1 MENRYK
7 IILSGNQI
15 YKEAELPADMERV
28 TVGTGID
35 CTVRLR
41 RDLFFESIQIEFVK
55 ESGGWRATCSDNIY
69 FTEGDIRK
77 YMTRKVIHGDTLE
90 VRYQESEGLV
100 FRIDF
105 QIDFDSGSHR
115 CERMINLDRYQTIS
129 IGNNSAYEIALS
141 GVYAKREF
149 VRLTRG
155 QGGWTLEVMNSEYGV
170 YHNGKKTEQKE
181 WIKDGNFFSVAD
193 YYFFL
198 KGNALWAEIRSDL
211 TVNGLGFGDY
221 LERNG
226 YPRFSRNTRLK
237 TVICEDKIEILD
249 PPSKPQKPKSNLFM
263 KLFPSFGM
271 LIAAG
276 AMAFMGGT
284 MIIFSLISCTIAII
298 TAVVGVM
305 EGKKEFREKT
315 ANRIE
320 VYQKYIASK
329 RQEIEECRNREWTER
344 NEIYIPAEQEIQ
356 QVETFSPDL
365 FDRTPQDEDFLCVR
379 LGSGPIESARQVNYK
394 KQEKLE
400 IEDDLSLLP
409 EQTASFYKELQNAP
423 VICDLKNVNAVG
435 ITGEEA
441 DRFELLKLI
450 VTDVALRHFAAD
462 VKLFFVAEKEHAGRM
477 HLFRFL
483 PGAYCV
489 QTDTRGIVT
498 DDESK
503 TLIFEYLYKE
513 LTMRAQEKRSYPHL
527 LIFFYDEYGYK
538 KHPISQFTEKG
549 KDLGVTFLFFGQT
562 RADIPVG
569 CDYVVQ
575 LSGGYRGVLINAAEK
590 SKTVPFVSSQIS
602 DTLAV
607 RIVRTLA
614 PVCTDEVSL
623 EGELIKNISMFKM
636 LNILSVEDLDLK
648 ARWSASKVTKSMA
661 APVGVSKTGIVMLDL
676 HDKAHGPHGL
686 VAGTTGSGKSEILQ
700 TYILSMATLYHPY
713 EAAFVIIDFKGG
725 GMVNQFAQLPH
736 LLGAI
741 TNIDGNAI
749 NRSLKSIKAEL
760 QKRQKYFAQADVN
773 HIDKYIRKYKA
784 GEVSEPLP
792 HLIII
797 VDEFAEL
804 KAEQPEFM
812 KELISAARIG
822 RSLGVHLILATQKP
836 AGQVN
841 EQIWSNSRFKLC
853 LKVQSKEDSNEV
865 LKSPLAAEIKEPG
878 RAYLQVG
885 NNEIFELFQ
894 SAYSGVPE
902 REDEGTGKAFT
913 IYEVPD
919 GGKKVPVYVK
929 KKNKGQEGMNNQL
942 EAIVSYVSE
951 YFRSIQ
957 IPQLPDICLP
967 PLRECIEFP
976 PVSKEAVQEQKKE
989 VGFYAWIGVY
999 DDPDHQNQDQYAVNL
1014 SAANMIIIGS
1024 AQTGKTTILQN
1035 VIRSLSEQY
1044 TPDEVAIYIID
1055 FASMVL
1061 KNFET
1066 LNHVGGVVSSSEDE
1080 KLKNLFKMLWE
1091 EMETRKEK
1099 LLSVGVSSFVAYKE
1113 AGRTDMKQI
1122 VLIIDNLTALKEL
1135 YFQDDDE
1142 LLNLCREGITVG
1154 ISIVIAN
1161 AQTAGIGYKYLS
1173 SFSNRIALFCNDGNE
1188 YSAIF
1193 EHCNRRLEHLPGR
1206 CFAEVDKQILE
1217 CQAYLPFAG
1226 EKEFERAEAIRGYI
1240 EKRNGECTEVARKI
1254 PLIPPVLS
1262 MNYMAQQF
1270 GNMMRGHFDLAA
1282 GLNYEDVMPYML
1294 RMSSIGVLA
1303 VVGREGSGRYNW
1315 IKYVADMLELM
1326 YPGRSKVYISDG
1338 IGKKLASMKE
1348 KRNVVRYS
1356 MIAEDIVS
1364 YLKEIEEELQS
1375 RYELLAKGIES
1386 DPAEADYM
1394 LLIIDNPDAIEQ
1406 ISNSKEALASYKNII
1421 GRYRNMNVGVIISA
1435 IENAPIP
1442 YSAPEVIKGIRD
1454 GRHLMYFGDISEL
1467 KIYDMP
1473 LAVTRKFK
1481 KPIETG
1487 DGYYIKENECIKLKT
1502 PFIAGE

>member
-181 WIKDGNFFSVAD
+181 WIKDGDFFSVAD

-221 LERNG
+221 PERNG

-1454 GRHLMYFGDISEL
+1454 GRHLMYFRIEDLRYAARRDKKVQKTDRDRRRIL
-1467 KIYDMP
+1467 HK
-1473 LAVTRKFK
+1473 RK
-1481 KPIETG
+1481 
-1487 DGYYIKENECIKLKT
+1487 
-1502 PFIAGE
+1502 

>member
-1 MENRYK
+1 
-7 IILSGNQI
+7 
-15 YKEAELPADMERV
+15 
-28 TVGTGID
+28 
-35 CTVRLR
+35 
-41 RDLFFESIQIEFVK
+41 
-55 ESGGWRATCSDNIY
+55 
-69 FTEGDIRK
+69 
-77 YMTRKVIHGDTLE
+77 
-90 VRYQESEGLV
+90 
-100 FRIDF
+100 
-105 QIDFDSGSHR
+105 
-115 CERMINLDRYQTIS
+115 
-129 IGNNSAYEIALS
+129 
-141 GVYAKREF
+141 
-149 VRLTRG
+149 
-155 QGGWTLEVMNSEYGV
+155 
-170 YHNGKKTEQKE
+170 
-181 WIKDGNFFSVAD
+181 
-193 YYFFL
+193 
-198 KGNALWAEIRSDL
+198 
-211 TVNGLGFGDY
+211 
-221 LERNG
+221 
-226 YPRFSRNTRLK
+226 
-237 TVICEDKIEILD
+237 
-249 PPSKPQKPKSNLFM
+249 
-263 KLFPSFGM
+263 
-271 LIAAG
+271 
-276 AMAFMGGT
+276 
-284 MIIFSLISCTIAII
+284 
-298 TAVVGVM
+298 M

-527 LIFFYDEYGYK
+527 LIFFYNEYGYK

-1481 KPIETG
+1481 NRSRQATDIT
-1487 DGYYIKENECIKLKT
+1487 
-1502 PFIAGE
+1502 

>member
-1 MENRYK
+1 M
-7 IILSGNQI
+7 
-15 YKEAELPADMERV
+15 
-28 TVGTGID
+28 
-35 CTVRLR
+35 
-41 RDLFFESIQIEFVK
+41 
-55 ESGGWRATCSDNIY
+55 
-69 FTEGDIRK
+69 
-77 YMTRKVIHGDTLE
+77 
-90 VRYQESEGLV
+90 
-100 FRIDF
+100 
-105 QIDFDSGSHR
+105 
-115 CERMINLDRYQTIS
+115 
-129 IGNNSAYEIALS
+129 
-141 GVYAKREF
+141 
-149 VRLTRG
+149 
-155 QGGWTLEVMNSEYGV
+155 
-170 YHNGKKTEQKE
+170 
-181 WIKDGNFFSVAD
+181 
-193 YYFFL
+193 
-198 KGNALWAEIRSDL
+198 
-211 TVNGLGFGDY
+211 
-221 LERNG
+221 
-226 YPRFSRNTRLK
+226 
-237 TVICEDKIEILD
+237 ICEDKIEILD

-435 ITGEEA
+435 ITGEKA

>member
-1 MENRYK
+1 MFKNEIYTAEISVSDTSGDSVEGSGLHNTTTQKYCVYEMGTDETALKLDKDAVKSIIEKVDSGQEQSWSKLEFDKNGKDEITVGKAKDKEAAENNYLILVKTIDNTGNEAVYASNGIVVDVTSPKVECTFDTSKDGGYVSEKDGILCYQGDAKYELKIEDPEEYFSSISKLEVIVSKDGETITPTTKEFDADETYEDCLIDFNISLDGSVTQEVQGLSRRYASPEQFRCAMDKMYGRKSSETLDERMDIYSLGAVFYRMMSGYLPDAQNGVPYALSQIDIPYADGLKRIVDKAMDRDVSRRFRTAKQMEEALSHMEKYDPKYRRLTNLQILTATAWGFCILAGIFLIASGVRQRGKELWQQEYQEFYAVVGSGDSEN
-7 IILSGNQI
+7 IIREGTELLNNSSLQGYMKRNKEQKAEVLHAVGDGYFYSEQYDTAGKYYEEALSCDSRNSLYVRDYMTAMARNGSPVDVWTIQSEYPEAAIDEAATVFVQAQSMYAKGDQKSAVSLCEEALGKSMDAELNAQI
-15 YKEAELPADMERV
+15 YLLEAELYLE
-28 TVGTGID
+28 
-35 CTVRLR
+35 
-41 RDLFFESIQIEFVK
+41 Q
-55 ESGGWRATCSDNIY
+55 
-69 FTEGDIRK
+69 GDI
-77 YMTRKVIHGDTLE
+77 
-90 VRYQESEGLV
+90 
-100 FRIDF
+100 
-105 QIDFDSGSHR
+105 
-115 CERMINLDRYQTIS
+115 
-129 IGNNSAYEIALS
+129 NSAADAAAQAVKLDESSNVLRKAAVTAYQAGNEERIGTVKNQWYRQALAYYEMLC
-141 GVYAKREF
+141 
-149 VRLTRG
+149 
-155 QGGWTLEVMNSEYGV
+155 
-170 YHNGKKTEQKE
+170 QKN
-181 WIKDGNFFSVAD
+181 DPS
-193 YYFFL
+193 Y
-198 KGNALWAEIRSDL
+198 
-211 TVNGLGFGDY
+211 
-221 LERNG
+221 
-226 YPRFSRNTRLK
+226 
-237 TVICEDKIEILD
+237 ED
-249 PPSKPQKPKSNLFM
+249 
-263 KLFPSFGM
+263 
-271 LIAAG
+271 
-276 AMAFMGGT
+276 
-284 MIIFSLISCTIAII
+284 
-298 TAVVGVM
+298 
-305 EGKKEFREKT
+305 
-315 ANRIE
+315 
-320 VYQKYIASK
+320 
-329 RQEIEECRNREWTER
+329 
-344 NEIYIPAEQEIQ
+344 
-356 QVETFSPDL
+356 
-365 FDRTPQDEDFLCVR
+365 R
-379 LGSGPIESARQVNYK
+379 LGRA
-394 KQEKLE
+394 
-400 IEDDLSLLP
+400 LLLRVLGKYRD
-409 EQTASFYKELQNAP
+409 S
-423 VICDLKNVNAVG
+423 
-435 ITGEEA
+435 
-441 DRFELLKLI
+441 
-450 VTDVALRHFAAD
+450 TDVLEEMKID
-462 VKLFFVAEKEHAGRM
+462 YPKDYK
-477 HLFRFL
+477 
-483 PGAYCV
+483 V
-489 QTDTRGIVT
+489 Q
-498 DDESK
+498 
-503 TLIFEYLYKE
+503 
-513 LTMRAQEKRSYPHL
+513 M
-527 LIFFYDEYGYK
+527 
-538 KHPISQFTEKG
+538 
-549 KDLGVTFLFFGQT
+549 
-562 RADIPVG
+562 
-569 CDYVVQ
+569 
-575 LSGGYRGVLINAAEK
+575 
-590 SKTVPFVSSQIS
+590 
-602 DTLAV
+602 
-607 RIVRTLA
+607 
-614 PVCTDEVSL
+614 
-623 EGELIKNISMFKM
+623 
-636 LNILSVEDLDLK
+636 
-648 ARWSASKVTKSMA
+648 W
-661 APVGVSKTGIVMLDL
+661 
-676 HDKAHGPHGL
+676 
-686 VAGTTGSGKSEILQ
+686 ILQ

-1315 IKYVADMLELM
+1315 IKYVADMRELM

>member
-1 MENRYK
+1 M
-7 IILSGNQI
+7 
-15 YKEAELPADMERV
+15 
-28 TVGTGID
+28 
-35 CTVRLR
+35 
-41 RDLFFESIQIEFVK
+41 
-55 ESGGWRATCSDNIY
+55 
-69 FTEGDIRK
+69 
-77 YMTRKVIHGDTLE
+77 
-90 VRYQESEGLV
+90 
-100 FRIDF
+100 
-105 QIDFDSGSHR
+105 
-115 CERMINLDRYQTIS
+115 
-129 IGNNSAYEIALS
+129 
-141 GVYAKREF
+141 
-149 VRLTRG
+149 
-155 QGGWTLEVMNSEYGV
+155 
-170 YHNGKKTEQKE
+170 
-181 WIKDGNFFSVAD
+181 
-193 YYFFL
+193 
-198 KGNALWAEIRSDL
+198 
-211 TVNGLGFGDY
+211 NGLGFGDY
-221 LERNG
+221 PERNG

>member
-181 WIKDGNFFSVAD
+181 WIKDGDFFSVAD

-221 LERNG
+221 PERNG

-1173 SFSNRIALFCNDGNE
+1173 SFLTGSR
-1188 YSAIF
+1188 YSAMTETNTLRFLNIVTGDLSIF
-1193 EHCNRRLEHLPGR
+1193 R
-1206 CFAEVDKQILE
+1206 
-1217 CQAYLPFAG
+1217 
-1226 EKEFERAEAIRGYI
+1226 
-1240 EKRNGECTEVARKI
+1240 
-1254 PLIPPVLS
+1254 
-1262 MNYMAQQF
+1262 
-1270 GNMMRGHFDLAA
+1270 
-1282 GLNYEDVMPYML
+1282 EDVSQKWINRYLNVRRICRLQEKKNLKERKQSADISKNETENVL
-1294 RMSSIGVLA
+1294 RWL
-1303 VVGREGSGRYNW
+1303 
-1315 IKYVADMLELM
+1315 
-1326 YPGRSKVYISDG
+1326 GRS
-1338 IGKKLASMKE
+1338 
-1348 KRNVVRYS
+1348 R
-1356 MIAEDIVS
+1356 
-1364 YLKEIEEELQS
+1364 
-1375 RYELLAKGIES
+1375 
-1386 DPAEADYM
+1386 
-1394 LLIIDNPDAIEQ
+1394 
-1406 ISNSKEALASYKNII
+1406 
-1421 GRYRNMNVGVIISA
+1421 
-1435 IENAPIP
+1435 
-1442 YSAPEVIKGIRD
+1442 
-1454 GRHLMYFGDISEL
+1454 
-1467 KIYDMP
+1467 
-1473 LAVTRKFK
+1473 
-1481 KPIETG
+1481 
-1487 DGYYIKENECIKLKT
+1487 
-1502 PFIAGE
+1502 

>member
-1 MENRYK
+1 M
-7 IILSGNQI
+7 
-15 YKEAELPADMERV
+15 
-28 TVGTGID
+28 
-35 CTVRLR
+35 
-41 RDLFFESIQIEFVK
+41 
-55 ESGGWRATCSDNIY
+55 
-69 FTEGDIRK
+69 
-77 YMTRKVIHGDTLE
+77 
-90 VRYQESEGLV
+90 
-100 FRIDF
+100 
-105 QIDFDSGSHR
+105 
-115 CERMINLDRYQTIS
+115 
-129 IGNNSAYEIALS
+129 
-141 GVYAKREF
+141 
-149 VRLTRG
+149 
-155 QGGWTLEVMNSEYGV
+155 
-170 YHNGKKTEQKE
+170 
-181 WIKDGNFFSVAD
+181 
-193 YYFFL
+193 
-198 KGNALWAEIRSDL
+198 
-211 TVNGLGFGDY
+211 
-221 LERNG
+221 
-226 YPRFSRNTRLK
+226 
-237 TVICEDKIEILD
+237 
-249 PPSKPQKPKSNLFM
+249 
-263 KLFPSFGM
+263 
-271 LIAAG
+271 
-276 AMAFMGGT
+276 
-284 MIIFSLISCTIAII
+284 
-298 TAVVGVM
+298 
-305 EGKKEFREKT
+305 
-315 ANRIE
+315 
-320 VYQKYIASK
+320 
-329 RQEIEECRNREWTER
+329 
-344 NEIYIPAEQEIQ
+344 
-356 QVETFSPDL
+356 ETFSPDL

-435 ITGEEA
+435 ITGEET

-894 SAYSGVPE
+894 SAYSGAPE

-929 KKNKGQEGMNNQL
+929 KKNKGQEGMKNQL

-967 PLRECIEFP
+967 PLGECIEFP

-1014 SAANMIIIGS
+1014 SAGNMIIIGS

-1303 VVGREGSGRYNW
+1303 VVGREGSGRHNW

-1348 KRNVVRYS
+1348 KGNVVRYS

-1421 GRYRNMNVGVIISA
+1421 GRYKNMNVGVIISA

>member
-1 MENRYK
+1 MD
-7 IILSGNQI
+7 Q
-15 YKEAELPADMERV
+15 
-28 TVGTGID
+28 
-35 CTVRLR
+35 R
-41 RDLFFESIQIEFVK
+41 R
-55 ESGGWRATCSDNIY
+55 G
-69 FTEGDIRK
+69 
-77 YMTRKVIHGDTLE
+77 
-90 VRYQESEGLV
+90 
-100 FRIDF
+100 
-105 QIDFDSGSHR
+105 
-115 CERMINLDRYQTIS
+115 
-129 IGNNSAYEIALS
+129 
-141 GVYAKREF
+141 
-149 VRLTRG
+149 
-155 QGGWTLEVMNSEYGV
+155 
-170 YHNGKKTEQKE
+170 
-181 WIKDGNFFSVAD
+181 FFSVAD

-221 LERNG
+221 PERNG

>member
-181 WIKDGNFFSVAD
+181 WIKDGDFFSVAD

-221 LERNG
+221 PERNG

-942 EAIVSYVSE
+942 GAIVSYVSE

-1080 KLKNLFKMLWE
+1080 KLKK
-1091 EMETRKEK
+1091 
-1099 LLSVGVSSFVAYKE
+1099 SV
-1113 AGRTDMKQI
+1113 
-1122 VLIIDNLTALKEL
+1122 
-1135 YFQDDDE
+1135 
-1142 LLNLCREGITVG
+1142 
-1154 ISIVIAN
+1154 
-1161 AQTAGIGYKYLS
+1161 
-1173 SFSNRIALFCNDGNE
+1173 
-1188 YSAIF
+1188 
-1193 EHCNRRLEHLPGR
+1193 
-1206 CFAEVDKQILE
+1206 
-1217 CQAYLPFAG
+1217 
-1226 EKEFERAEAIRGYI
+1226 
-1240 EKRNGECTEVARKI
+1240 
-1254 PLIPPVLS
+1254 
-1262 MNYMAQQF
+1262 
-1270 GNMMRGHFDLAA
+1270 
-1282 GLNYEDVMPYML
+1282 
-1294 RMSSIGVLA
+1294 
-1303 VVGREGSGRYNW
+1303 
-1315 IKYVADMLELM
+1315 
-1326 YPGRSKVYISDG
+1326 
-1338 IGKKLASMKE
+1338 
-1348 KRNVVRYS
+1348 
-1356 MIAEDIVS
+1356 
-1364 YLKEIEEELQS
+1364 
-1375 RYELLAKGIES
+1375 
-1386 DPAEADYM
+1386 
-1394 LLIIDNPDAIEQ
+1394 
-1406 ISNSKEALASYKNII
+1406 
-1421 GRYRNMNVGVIISA
+1421 
-1435 IENAPIP
+1435 
-1442 YSAPEVIKGIRD
+1442 
-1454 GRHLMYFGDISEL
+1454 
-1467 KIYDMP
+1467 
-1473 LAVTRKFK
+1473 
-1481 KPIETG
+1481 
-1487 DGYYIKENECIKLKT
+1487 
-1502 PFIAGE
+1502 

>member
-181 WIKDGNFFSVAD
+181 WIKDGDFFSVAD

-221 LERNG
+221 PERNG

-237 TVICEDKIEILD
+237 TVICEDKIEISD

-1113 AGRTDMKQI
+1113 AG
-1122 VLIIDNLTALKEL
+1122 
-1135 YFQDDDE
+1135 
-1142 LLNLCREGITVG
+1142 
-1154 ISIVIAN
+1154 
-1161 AQTAGIGYKYLS
+1161 
-1173 SFSNRIALFCNDGNE
+1173 
-1188 YSAIF
+1188 
-1193 EHCNRRLEHLPGR
+1193 
-1206 CFAEVDKQILE
+1206 
-1217 CQAYLPFAG
+1217 
-1226 EKEFERAEAIRGYI
+1226 
-1240 EKRNGECTEVARKI
+1240 
-1254 PLIPPVLS
+1254 
-1262 MNYMAQQF
+1262 
-1270 GNMMRGHFDLAA
+1270 
-1282 GLNYEDVMPYML
+1282 
-1294 RMSSIGVLA
+1294 
-1303 VVGREGSGRYNW
+1303 
-1315 IKYVADMLELM
+1315 
-1326 YPGRSKVYISDG
+1326 
-1338 IGKKLASMKE
+1338 
-1348 KRNVVRYS
+1348 
-1356 MIAEDIVS
+1356 
-1364 YLKEIEEELQS
+1364 
-1375 RYELLAKGIES
+1375 
-1386 DPAEADYM
+1386 
-1394 LLIIDNPDAIEQ
+1394 
-1406 ISNSKEALASYKNII
+1406 
-1421 GRYRNMNVGVIISA
+1421 
-1435 IENAPIP
+1435 API
-1442 YSAPEVIKGIRD
+1442 
-1454 GRHLMYFGDISEL
+1454 
-1467 KIYDMP
+1467 
-1473 LAVTRKFK
+1473 
-1481 KPIETG
+1481 
-1487 DGYYIKENECIKLKT
+1487 
-1502 PFIAGE
+1502 

>member
-1 MENRYK
+1 M
-7 IILSGNQI
+7 
-15 YKEAELPADMERV
+15 
-28 TVGTGID
+28 
-35 CTVRLR
+35 
-41 RDLFFESIQIEFVK
+41 
-55 ESGGWRATCSDNIY
+55 
-69 FTEGDIRK
+69 
-77 YMTRKVIHGDTLE
+77 
-90 VRYQESEGLV
+90 
-100 FRIDF
+100 
-105 QIDFDSGSHR
+105 
-115 CERMINLDRYQTIS
+115 
-129 IGNNSAYEIALS
+129 
-141 GVYAKREF
+141 
-149 VRLTRG
+149 
-155 QGGWTLEVMNSEYGV
+155 
-170 YHNGKKTEQKE
+170 
-181 WIKDGNFFSVAD
+181 
-193 YYFFL
+193 
-198 KGNALWAEIRSDL
+198 
-211 TVNGLGFGDY
+211 
-221 LERNG
+221 
-226 YPRFSRNTRLK
+226 
-237 TVICEDKIEILD
+237 
-249 PPSKPQKPKSNLFM
+249 
-263 KLFPSFGM
+263 
-271 LIAAG
+271 
-276 AMAFMGGT
+276 
-284 MIIFSLISCTIAII
+284 
-298 TAVVGVM
+298 
-305 EGKKEFREKT
+305 
-315 ANRIE
+315 
-320 VYQKYIASK
+320 
-329 RQEIEECRNREWTER
+329 
-344 NEIYIPAEQEIQ
+344 
-356 QVETFSPDL
+356 ETFSPDL

-894 SAYSGVPE
+894 SAYSGAPE

>member
-181 WIKDGNFFSVAD
+181 WIKDGDFFSVAD

-221 LERNG
+221 PERNG

-1080 KLKNLFKMLWE
+1080 KLKNLFK
-1091 EMETRKEK
+1091 
-1099 LLSVGVSSFVAYKE
+1099 
-1113 AGRTDMKQI
+1113 
-1122 VLIIDNLTALKEL
+1122 
-1135 YFQDDDE
+1135 
-1142 LLNLCREGITVG
+1142 
-1154 ISIVIAN
+1154 
-1161 AQTAGIGYKYLS
+1161 
-1173 SFSNRIALFCNDGNE
+1173 
-1188 YSAIF
+1188 
-1193 EHCNRRLEHLPGR
+1193 
-1206 CFAEVDKQILE
+1206 
-1217 CQAYLPFAG
+1217 
-1226 EKEFERAEAIRGYI
+1226 
-1240 EKRNGECTEVARKI
+1240 
-1254 PLIPPVLS
+1254 
-1262 MNYMAQQF
+1262 
-1270 GNMMRGHFDLAA
+1270 
-1282 GLNYEDVMPYML
+1282 
-1294 RMSSIGVLA
+1294 
-1303 VVGREGSGRYNW
+1303 
-1315 IKYVADMLELM
+1315 
-1326 YPGRSKVYISDG
+1326 
-1338 IGKKLASMKE
+1338 
-1348 KRNVVRYS
+1348 
-1356 MIAEDIVS
+1356 
-1364 YLKEIEEELQS
+1364 
-1375 RYELLAKGIES
+1375 
-1386 DPAEADYM
+1386 
-1394 LLIIDNPDAIEQ
+1394 
-1406 ISNSKEALASYKNII
+1406 I
-1421 GRYRNMNVGVIISA
+1421 GRAHV
-1435 IENAPIP
+1435 
-1442 YSAPEVIKGIRD
+1442 
-1454 GRHLMYFGDISEL
+1454 
-1467 KIYDMP
+1467 
-1473 LAVTRKFK
+1473 
-1481 KPIETG
+1481 
-1487 DGYYIKENECIKLKT
+1487 
-1502 PFIAGE
+1502 

>member
-1 MENRYK
+1 M
-7 IILSGNQI
+7 
-15 YKEAELPADMERV
+15 
-28 TVGTGID
+28 
-35 CTVRLR
+35 
-41 RDLFFESIQIEFVK
+41 
-55 ESGGWRATCSDNIY
+55 
-69 FTEGDIRK
+69 
-77 YMTRKVIHGDTLE
+77 
-90 VRYQESEGLV
+90 
-100 FRIDF
+100 
-105 QIDFDSGSHR
+105 
-115 CERMINLDRYQTIS
+115 
-129 IGNNSAYEIALS
+129 
-141 GVYAKREF
+141 
-149 VRLTRG
+149 
-155 QGGWTLEVMNSEYGV
+155 
-170 YHNGKKTEQKE
+170 
-181 WIKDGNFFSVAD
+181 
-193 YYFFL
+193 
-198 KGNALWAEIRSDL
+198 
-211 TVNGLGFGDY
+211 
-221 LERNG
+221 
-226 YPRFSRNTRLK
+226 
-237 TVICEDKIEILD
+237 
-249 PPSKPQKPKSNLFM
+249 
-263 KLFPSFGM
+263 
-271 LIAAG
+271 
-276 AMAFMGGT
+276 
-284 MIIFSLISCTIAII
+284 
-298 TAVVGVM
+298 
-305 EGKKEFREKT
+305 
-315 ANRIE
+315 
-320 VYQKYIASK
+320 
-329 RQEIEECRNREWTER
+329 
-344 NEIYIPAEQEIQ
+344 
-356 QVETFSPDL
+356 ETFSPDL

-942 EAIVSYVSE
+942 GAIVSYVSE

>member
-1 MENRYK
+1 M
-7 IILSGNQI
+7 
-15 YKEAELPADMERV
+15 
-28 TVGTGID
+28 
-35 CTVRLR
+35 
-41 RDLFFESIQIEFVK
+41 
-55 ESGGWRATCSDNIY
+55 
-69 FTEGDIRK
+69 
-77 YMTRKVIHGDTLE
+77 
-90 VRYQESEGLV
+90 
-100 FRIDF
+100 
-105 QIDFDSGSHR
+105 
-115 CERMINLDRYQTIS
+115 
-129 IGNNSAYEIALS
+129 
-141 GVYAKREF
+141 
-149 VRLTRG
+149 
-155 QGGWTLEVMNSEYGV
+155 
-170 YHNGKKTEQKE
+170 
-181 WIKDGNFFSVAD
+181 
-193 YYFFL
+193 
-198 KGNALWAEIRSDL
+198 WAEIRSDL

-221 LERNG
+221 PERNG